1 MFDEQPGATQ
11 TAWPYVVH
19 PSGWFQ
25 VAWAGDLPVGGV
37 RPLRYFGVDLVAFR
51 DADTVVHLLD
61 AHCPHLG
68 AHLGFGGTV
77 EGCDLVCPFHG
88 WHWSGDGAN
97 TLIPYSTTINRAQRL
112 RAWPVREVDGLVLMW
127 YHPAGYPPAWEP
139 SGLAS
144 IVEGFEPAD
153 FYPVHPQGTAIWEGV
168 RARPQMVLE
177 NIVDS
182 AHFSSVHSAR
192 SPSKIERHSA
202 DGPRFCVSHRFDSR
216 QGVRLDI
223 RTDGLGLMIG
233 VFANSDGVTH
243 IELQATTPVSGDRS
257 DLRDSVWVR
266 REEGSADPPERA
278 TRLIERQ
285 HAELGRDIPIWDH
298 LLYRQRA
305 PFAPE
310 EARPYRALRAWAAQ
324 FYEGASHG

>member
-1 MFDEQPGATQ
+1 
-11 TAWPYVVH
+11 
-19 PSGWFQ
+19 
-25 VAWAGDLPVGGV
+25 
-37 RPLRYFGVDLVAFR
+37 
-51 DADTVVHLLD
+51 
-61 AHCPHLG
+61 
-68 AHLGFGGTV
+68 
-77 EGCDLVCPFHG
+77 
-88 WHWSGDGAN
+88 
-97 TLIPYSTTINRAQRL
+97 
-112 RAWPVREVDGLVLMW
+112 
-127 YHPAGYPPAWEP
+127 
-139 SGLAS
+139 
-144 IVEGFEPAD
+144 
-153 FYPVHPQGTAIWEGV
+153 
-168 RARPQMVLE
+168 
-177 NIVDS
+177 
-182 AHFSSVHSAR
+182 
-192 SPSKIERHSA
+192 
-202 DGPRFCVSHRFDSR
+202 
-216 QGVRLDI
+216 
-223 RTDGLGLMIG
+223 MIG